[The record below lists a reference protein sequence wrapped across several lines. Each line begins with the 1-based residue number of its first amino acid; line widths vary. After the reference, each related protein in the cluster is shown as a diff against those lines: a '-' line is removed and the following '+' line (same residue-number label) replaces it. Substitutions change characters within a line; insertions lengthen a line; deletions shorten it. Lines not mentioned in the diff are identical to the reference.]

1 MPPAE
6 IAPASDRAADL
17 ALLID
22 QAREAGEIAR
32 LHHRTDVAT
41 WEKPEG
47 AGPVTAADIAID
59 RMLKRTLLAARP
71 DHGWL
76 SEEIEDDPARLDHDR
91 VFIVDP
97 IDGTRAFMRGDDS
110 FCHALAI
117 AEAGEV
123 TVAVAYFP
131 IRDQMYWA
139 VKGGGAFLDGTP
151 LHVSARAE
159 IDGAVALS
167 GQKQMHPS
175 SWPGAAAGQPGVPQ
189 FTGLSPLP
197 RRVRPVRPRL
207 HTAGGVGMGRCG
219 RGADRRRSGGGGD
232 DRYRRRLALQRRASA
247 DAGSGDRACA
257 ASRRHH
263 DAASPRRLSGSGPAR

>member
-175 SWPGAAAGQPGVPQ
+175 SWPGPPPVSREFRNSLVYRHCLVASGRFDLAFTLRAAWEWDVAAGALIAGEAGAVVTTATGADWRYNAAHPRMPGVVIGPA
-189 FTGLSPLP
+189 PLHADIMT
-197 RRVRPVRPRL
+197 RLRPV
-207 HTAGGVGMGRCG
+207 A
-219 RGADRRRSGGGGD
+219 
-232 DRYRRRLALQRRASA
+232 
-247 DAGSGDRACA
+247 
-257 ASRRHH
+257 
-263 DAASPRRLSGSGPAR
+263 